1 MHLKLSLLMVLS
13 AKPGRQKW
21 LTDQVWSDLKKMH
34 KGEPTSAGLL
44 DSGWW
49 FSLHRWHVAWADGTA
64 CLQPWQQSHIYSP
77 LFKYKLL
84 ACRSAN
90 CSDVLT
96 LNRGTFERLCNLV
109 PGFCHLCVLIRTARL
124 LDELCTVVLTVKHM
138 VSFHEAVWALV
149 NSSLLN
155 YNRVLVTW
163 FPGFTRRRA
172 ASAQRWAAII
182 RSAFLPVWGL
192 S

>member
-1 MHLKLSLLMVLS
+1 MNLLLLVCWILDDGFLSIDDMLLELM
-13 AKPGRQKW
+13 GQ
-21 LTDQVWSDLKKMH
+21 H
-34 KGEPTSAGLL
+34 
-44 DSGWW
+44 
-49 FSLHRWHVAWADGTA
+49 A
-64 CLQPWQQSHIYSP
+64 CNHGNSHIYFP

-84 ACRSAN
+84 ACRSTN

-109 PGFCHLCVLIRTARL
+109 PGFGHLCVLIRTEGL
-124 LDELCTVVLTVKHM
+124 SDEWCTVVLTVKHM

-149 NSSLLN
+149 NSSLLY